1 MDKEKSNTEVNEVIQ
16 DEVVLVPE
24 KSVKKDK
31 GAGESK
37 KPVKKLKD
45 VSESKKTASKDDDS
59 LLAKKTITQDQVL
72 LASLKLFSEKGYFNT
87 SLSDIKDAV
96 GIKTT
101 SGIYQHFKNKQAI
114 AEALYGNILDSL
126 SISIDDIRRRNRKA
140 SEQLREVVDL
150 LFKLTEDAPE
160 VIKFLLVVNIQE
172 ILPEEK
178 PLIETAPFNKIR
190 RVIQNGIKDGEIRS
204 IDPLLAYSYFF
215 GIIKHTLSL
224 VLSGDLTKGASSYQA
239 QAWLS
244 AWSSIV
250 KK

>member
-1 MDKEKSNTEVNEVIQ
+1 MDTE
-16 DEVVLVPE
+16 
-24 KSVKKDK
+24 
-31 GAGESK
+31 
-37 KPVKKLKD
+37 
-45 VSESKKTASKDDDS
+45 KKTT
-59 LLAKKTITQDQVL
+59 AKKAVTEDEIL

-114 AEALYGNILDSL
+114 AEALYSNVLDSL

-140 SEQLREVVDL
+140 SEQLREIVDL
-150 LFKLTEDAPE
+150 LFQLTDEAPE
-160 VIKFLLVVNIQE
+160 VIKLLLLINIRE

-178 PLIETAPFNKIR
+178 TLLETAPFNKIK

-204 IDPLLAYSYFF
+204 IEPSMAYSYFF
-215 GIIKHTLSL
+215 GIIRQTLSL
-224 VLSGDLTKGASSYQA
+224 VLSDDLPKDADSYQS
-239 QAWLS
+239 QAWLA
-244 AWSSIV
+244 AWSSIA

>member
-1 MDKEKSNTEVNEVIQ
+1 MDTEK
-16 DEVVLVPE
+16 
-24 KSVKKDK
+24 KSK
-31 GAGESK
+31 AK
-37 KPVKKLKD
+37 KPV
-45 VSESKKTASKDDDS
+45 
-59 LLAKKTITQDQVL
+59 TQDEIL

-114 AEALYGNILDSL
+114 AEVLFGNIIDSL

-140 SEQLREVVDL
+140 SEQLREFVDL
-150 LFKLTEDAPE
+150 LFRLTEEAPE
-160 VIKFLLVVNIQE
+160 IVHFLLIVNIKE
-172 ILPEEK
+172 ILPEHK
-178 PLIETAPFNKIR
+178 PLLETAPFNKISR
-190 RVIQNGIKDGEIRS
+190 IIQNGIKDGEIRS

-215 GIIKHTLSL
+215 GIINHTLRL
-224 VLSGDLTKGASSYQA
+224 VLSGDLPKEADSYQS

-244 AWSSIV
+244 AWGSIA